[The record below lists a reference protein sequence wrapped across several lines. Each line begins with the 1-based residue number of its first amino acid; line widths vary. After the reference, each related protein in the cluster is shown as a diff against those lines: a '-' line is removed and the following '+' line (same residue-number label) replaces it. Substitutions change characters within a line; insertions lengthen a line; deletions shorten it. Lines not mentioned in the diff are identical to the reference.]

1 MKNQNLVFNLGNS
14 HCLKSTKIVGY
25 CQIRNNRY
33 PIVEIEHSWINSD
46 KPQKSDVDNRW
57 KSQLPCFEID
67 GKIFVVLE
75 SENSLSDSQNLAIA
89 SLLTER
95 ELQIATLVAQGNSN
109 KQIAIHLKISEWTVS
124 SHLRR
129 IFIKLCV
136 DSRAAMVY
144 RCANLLHQL

>member
-1 MKNQNLVFNLGNS
+1 MKNQNLVLNAKDAS
-14 HCLKSTKIVGY
+14 CLEDTEIVGY
-25 CQIRNNRY
+25 CQIGYNRY
-33 PIVEIEHSWINSD
+33 PIIEIDHGWRNLD
-46 KPQKSDVDNRW
+46 KLKKCDVDDEW
-57 KSQLPCFEID
+57 ESQLSCFEID
-67 GKIFVVLE
+67 GKVFVILE
-75 SENSLSDSQNLAIA
+75 SENILSDSQDIVIA

-95 ELQIATLVAQGNSN
+95 ELQIATFVAQGHSN

-129 IFIKLCV
+129 IFVKLCV

>member
-1 MKNQNLVFNLGNS
+1 MKNQNLILNIKNASFLEDTEV
-14 HCLKSTKIVGY
+14 VGY
-25 CQIRNNRY
+25 CQIGHNRY
-33 PIVEIEHSWINSD
+33 PIVEIENGLRNSD
-46 KPQKSDVDNRW
+46 KLKRSDVDDKW
-57 KSQLPCFEID
+57 GSQLSCFEID
-67 GKIFVVLE
+67 GKVFVVLE
-75 SENSLSDSQNLAIA
+75 SENLLSNSQDLAVD

-95 ELQIATLVAQGNSN
+95 ELQIATFVAQGNSN

-129 IFIKLCV
+129 IFVKLCV